1 MRRDLQSWD
10 QAVKLA
16 RALSPEQVPE
26 ISLEYARQLEH
37 MYAYLCHCDPFLIV
51 KMCSVSIS
59 TVKDSQFA
67 KWRNS
72 CKTYIHL
79 YSVSSYV

>member
-26 ISLEYARQLEH
+26 ISLEYARHLEH
-37 MYAYLCHCDPFLIV
+37 MYVRIFVPLWSFTDC
-51 KMCSVSIS
+51 
-59 TVKDSQFA
+59 
-67 KWRNS
+67 
-72 CKTYIHL
+72 
-79 YSVSSYV
+79 